1 MPERAA
7 RVSVAAAFFVYVL
20 YIRVFDVADTFLM
33 IGEQTRDWAIALGG
47 LSELPLTGAP
57 STAGGRGFGP
67 VYYWILWTGRHLIG
81 PFTDNL
87 PHAGGITVALLQ
99 SIADT
104 WLLVVLWRRVHIAL
118 ALAMCLLIASAPFD
132 VAISSVIWNPPVA
145 AALVKM
151 ATAMALGLGDAPA
164 RWKIAVTAMLAW
176 MSVQAHSSGIF
187 VAAPVLAAIVLRP
200 AMKRDWRTV
209 AATAGVMAAVIL
221 LLQVPYFVALV
232 RYPDAP
238 LAPTA
243 ALANMANV
251 SAFRIDR
258 SFGTVVNITGEL
270 LVRQMDAWP
279 FFQIPTL
286 VAAAIVVMR
295 WRRDLTLLAV
305 SVGAI
310 TAATLLFATWTRSY
324 DSYWFLTLTT
334 AMTLT
339 FGLAIAAI
347 PSPAAIKWTSVALL
361 AGIIVWLPYRLQQS
375 TVFFKYP
382 QYRAMRIA
390 SRELAARAPVL
401 RDIRVTFDVHPTM
414 DKYFMYKILGG
425 RMDPAAPQTA
435 LVNADG
441 SVTIQ

>member
-1 MPERAA
+1 
-7 RVSVAAAFFVYVL
+7 
-20 YIRVFDVADTFLM
+20 
-33 IGEQTRDWAIALGG
+33 
-47 LSELPLTGAP
+47 
-57 STAGGRGFGP
+57 
-67 VYYWILWTGRHLIG
+67 
-81 PFTDNL
+81 
-87 PHAGGITVALLQ
+87 
-99 SIADT
+99 
-104 WLLVVLWRRVHIAL
+104 
-118 ALAMCLLIASAPFD
+118 
-132 VAISSVIWNPPVA
+132 
-145 AALVKM
+145 M